1 MRTRREKYR
10 LPRPIEARQTS
21 TILYPYHAL
30 SLIHISGT
38 VEIWAKDFNVASDDN
53 CTTKDKLRYSF
64 GSDVTK
70 PNRVITCADIPNG
83 REALLLVEI
92 YVHDLADNKDL
103 CKVSLQVQD
112 NSLSLIHI

>member
-1 MRTRREKYR
+1 M
-10 LPRPIEARQTS
+10 
-21 TILYPYHAL
+21 TITVKDCKKPTPYCIDGLATV
-30 SLIHISGT
+30 IMPNSGT

-112 NSLSLIHI
+112 NSSAEFPGRCV